1 MRASSHG
8 PFRTLMMIFPMLA
21 VAGLAYLGGY
31 HYHTLAASQT
41 APSSADE
48 DFGGDIVM
56 LGDETNADPQLGVD
70 ELFPD
75 SPATRD
81 ASPADSAEYGR
92 NPNITVISD
101 EPVQETGRQRR
112 PSPTQ
117 NRRPR
122 SYPSAAMKGWQIAE
136 DPEFSDGDEAPIFA
150 ETTATQPT
158 DFDTEWDEAFETRPN
173 SDSRESRLQ
182 AAIDARQNAAA
193 EGTRRRAPADRLA
206 SASMT
211 GDLLDAPESTSHTS
225 PQRDV
230 QQASATEP
238 ADFKEDFAQFD
249 TPPES
254 SQESPA
260 DRTPVYRDPRNLK
273 EATKILRTW
282 GIRKFKLE
290 ASADGAEFR
299 FLCGVTDIHNPSIR
313 RLFVAEGGEPLMAVR
328 KVLRQIEDWRA
339 QQ

>member
-41 APSSADE
+41 APSSEEE
-48 DFGGDIVM
+48 DFDGQIVN
-56 LGDETNADPQLGVD
+56 LGAETNAAPQVGVD
-70 ELFPD
+70 ELFP
-75 SPATRD
+75 SGPVATD
-81 ASPADSAEYGR
+81 APRADAAEYGR
-92 NPNITVISD
+92 NPNITVI
-101 EPVQETGRQRR
+101 EEAPAIETERQRR
-112 PSPTQ
+112 PSPAQ

-122 SYPSAAMKGWQIAE
+122 SYPSAAMKGWQVAE
-136 DPEFSDGDEAPIFA
+136 DPESAGGDEEPIFA
-150 ETTATQPT
+150 ETTATQAN
-158 DFDTEWDEAFETRPN
+158 DLDAQWDEAFDERPPAN
-173 SDSRESRLQ
+173 SRESRLQ
-182 AAIDARQNAAA
+182 AAIDARRNEFAQRN
-193 EGTRRRAPADRLA
+193 RQRNPAGRLT
-206 SASMT
+206 SASRT
-211 GDLLDAPESTSHTS
+211 DDLLDGPESTSHAA

-230 QQASATEP
+230 QLASATEP
-238 ADFKEDFAQFD
+238 ANFEEDFVQFD
-249 TPPES
+249 APSES
-254 SQESPA
+254 SQEPPAASP
-260 DRTPVYRDPRNLK
+260 PVYRDPRNLK

-290 ASADGAEFR
+290 ATADGAEFR

-313 RLFVAEGGEPLMAVR
+313 RLFVAEGDEPLVAVR

>member
-41 APSSADE
+41 APSAEE

-56 LGDETNADPQLGVD
+56 LGDDNNAAPQLGVD
-70 ELFPD
+70 ELFP
-75 SPATRD
+75 SGPATTD
-81 ASPADSAEYGR
+81 APQAEAAEYGR
-92 NPNITVISD
+92 NPDITVISE
-101 EPVQETGRQRR
+101 EPAPETERQRR
-112 PSPTQ
+112 PSPTK

-122 SYPSAAMKGWQIAE
+122 SYPSAAMKGWQVAE
-136 DPEFSDGDEAPIFA
+136 DPESADGDEAPIFA
-150 ETTATQPT
+150 ETTATQAN
-158 DFDTEWDEAFETRPN
+158 DLDAQWDEAFDERPPA
-173 SDSRESRLQ
+173 DAHESRLQ
-182 AAIDARQNAAA
+182 AAIDARRNEFAQRSRQRN
-193 EGTRRRAPADRLA
+193 PADQLI
-206 SASMT
+206 SASRT
-211 GDLLDAPESTSHTS
+211 DDLLDGPESTSHTS

-230 QQASATEP
+230 QRASATEP
-238 ADFKEDFAQFD
+238 ADFDEGFAQFD
-249 TPPES
+249 APAES
-254 SQESPA
+254 SQELPAASP
-260 DRTPVYRDPRNLK
+260 PVYRDPRNLK
-273 EATKILRTW
+273 EATKILRSW

-290 ASADGAEFR
+290 ATADGAEFR

-313 RLFVAEGGEPLMAVR
+313 RLFVASGEEPLAAVR